1 MKHVADNKV
10 KSTTDMFL
18 CKACGMCVVA
28 CPTLARELIGCDLE
42 TKYSGALAAL

>member
-1 MKHVADNKV
+1 MKHVGDNKV
-10 KSTTDMFL
+10 KSTTDMFQ